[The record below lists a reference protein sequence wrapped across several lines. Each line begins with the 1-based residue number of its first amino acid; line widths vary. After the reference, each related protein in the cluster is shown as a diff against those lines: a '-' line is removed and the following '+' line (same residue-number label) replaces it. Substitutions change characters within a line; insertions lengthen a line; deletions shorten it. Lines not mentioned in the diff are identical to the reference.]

1 MKRKID
7 VASKARADVRRNAS
21 WLQRTFSKR
30 TAEQWNHGIIAD
42 ISTLALHPEQ
52 HPLAEETIALGIML
66 RCKLHGRRPHVFRI
80 LFTVTDDS
88 VQVLRVRHAAQDRVT
103 EDDL

>member
-7 VASKARADVRRNAS
+7 VASKPRADVRRNAN
-21 WLQRTFSKR
+21 WLPRTFSVR
-30 TAEQWNHGIIAD
+30 TADRWNLGIIAD

-52 HPLAEETIALGIML
+52 HPLAEEAIALGVML
-66 RCKLHGRRPHVFRI
+66 RCKLHGRRPQVFRI

-88 VQVLRVRHAAQDRVT
+88 VQVIRVRHAAQDRVT